1 MELAELLSHVTSSLD
16 QLRIPYLVTG
26 SMATIAYGEPRLTND
41 IDLVV
46 RLLPRQVG
54 SLCDAFPED
63 EFYVSRESAMDS
75 VKMSGQFNILHPK
88 SGLKIDVMV
97 ADDSDFNE
105 SRFGRARLLSVAPGV
120 TAAFAS
126 PEDVILK
133 KLEWRPWHL
142 QSAGQIAFN
151 RGTFISPSL
160 RLAENIKGLLLAAG
174 PEGPAYSLY
183 SFKNQWDRCSRVLQG
198 AWLFGSES
206 PLGIPSLTEGDRYG
220 PTFSP
225 VFVTKTRSTLPPF
238 HLSTL

>member
-16 QLRIPYLVTG
+16 QLGIPYLVTG

-46 RLLPRQVG
+46 RLFPRQVD
-54 SLCDAFPED
+54 SLCDAFPAD
-63 EFYVSRESAMDS
+63 EFYVNREAAMVS
-75 VKMSGQFNILHPK
+75 VKMSRQFNILHPK

-133 KLEWRPWHL
+133 KLEWFR
-142 QSAGQIAFN
+142 
-151 RGTFISPSL
+151 
-160 RLAENIKGLLLAAG
+160 
-174 PEGPAYSLY
+174 EG
-183 SFKNQWDRCSRVLQG
+183 
-198 AWLFGSES
+198 GSEKHLRDIS
-206 PLGIPSLTEGDRYG
+206 GVLKIMGSELDQRYLLVWARRLGLSSLWREV
-220 PTFSP
+220 SEAAAQI
-225 VFVTKTRSTLPPF
+225 STAD
-238 HLSTL
+238 